1 MTGLLYI
8 MTDFDLMNFPF
19 HERLDSPVSENGEIK
34 DGEPIPQNWLNE
46 NHVGK
51 SILPLFVNPED
62 VINCNFSN
70 ARDSYEE
77 NKSPS
82 MDQMN
87 YARNT
92 SYQESPGLQER
103 PKTKKISLP

>member
-1 MTGLLYI
+1 M
-8 MTDFDLMNFPF
+8 
-19 HERLDSPVSENGEIK
+19 SENPSYLYSLTLK
-34 DGEPIPQNWLNE
+34 MS
-46 NHVGK
+46 
-51 SILPLFVNPED
+51 SIAT
-62 VINCNFSN
+62 FSN

-103 PKTKKISLP
+103 PKNEKISLP